1 MFTNSKLAKS
11 VKLACAFGAA
21 STIGFTG
28 AVNAQE
34 TEEAADAV
42 EKIEVTGSRIRR
54 TDIEGANPVTVMSR
68 VDIEKFGVTSIGD
81 VLQAIPSAGSAIN
94 TNNNNGGNGTTTINI
109 RGIGS
114 NRTLVLV
121 NGKRWA
127 PGLGGSVDL
136 NNIPAAIIERI
147 EVLKDGASAVYG
159 SDAIA
164 GVVNIITRQDFEGVQ
179 ASGYVGQW
187 DEGDGNKEQWDIGF
201 GTANDKGNVYFN
213 ISYVEEEPTLAGD
226 REISAVPVFGTPAGF
241 GGSSAPPQGRFHV
254 FDQNPNFDP
263 LDEESPQFLSNN
275 NEGNGNGGLAPW
287 VEPTSRFNFAPFN
300 YLSTP
305 QERTNIYTQARY
317 ELTDNVSVNVTG
329 FYGNRKSEQALA
341 PTPLFIG
348 TAFGDTGFTLAANH
362 PFNPFNRRITT
373 EASYYTNPELTPD
386 YEDLNLD
393 PTLYDPNASE
403 MFLFGRRMM
412 EAGFRSFK
420 QNVDQFQFNGGFDG
434 VFEFADREF
443 FWDVNYTY
451 ADITQNTSTDGLLNM
466 DRVAQ
471 AIGDPANCT
480 GDCVPLNLF
489 GGAPEVIGEGS
500 ITQEMLDYITFTAQD
515 ELNSSLE
522 SYSANISGEVLELPA
537 GYLAFA
543 AGYEKR
549 WQSGYDQ
556 PDAIIAAGIT
566 SGNARLPTSG
576 AFSVEEAYLELAV
589 PLLSDMPGVEQ
600 LDLELATRYS
610 DYSNFGDTTNSKVGL
625 KWRIN
630 DDLLVRGTWSEA
642 FRAPSLTELFS
653 GNSDAFPPLVD
664 PCNGGAAANPN
675 LPGCAGIPASY
686 QQPNSQI
693 RITTGGNANL
703 QAEEAES
710 FTYGFVYSP
719 EAVEGLSITFDVFDI
734 EVDGAVSS
742 VGAQTIL
749 NACAE
754 TGETLCSL
762 ITRGAGGNVVD
773 LFNGQINLGGQTT
786 SGFDYN
792 VAYNFETEYGDFRV
806 NWDGTYIDERSLI
819 VVDPVSGTSQ
829 TFNDAG
835 QAGDRDV
842 VPRLRTNLSLTWNY
856 DDFTANWLMRY
867 IGNTT
872 EQCNLGT
879 NAQSNQLEQE
889 LCSDP
894 SAEVGGDS
902 FNELEAMA
910 YHDVSLGYAVND
922 NLRITVGVNNLF
934 DTDPEVSYST
944 FANSFDP
951 SMYEIPGQFFYSRV
965 NVTF

>member
-21 STIGFTG
+21 SSIGFTG

-68 VDIEKFGVTSIGD
+68 VDIEKFGITSIGD

-127 PGLGGSVDL
+127 PGLTGSVDL
-136 NNIPAAIIERI
+136 NNIPASIIERI

-159 SDAIA
+159 SDAVA
-164 GVVNIITRQDFEGVQ
+164 GVVNIITRQDFEGVH
-179 ASGYVGQW
+179 ASGYIGQY

-201 GTANDKGNVYFN
+201 GTSNDKGNVYFN

-226 REISAVPVFGTPAGF
+226 REISAVPTFGTPEGF
-241 GGSSAPPQGRFHV
+241 GGSSAPPQGRFWT
-254 FDQNPNFDP
+254 FDQADNGF
-263 LDEESPQFLSNN
+263 
-275 NEGNGNGGLAPW
+275 NEQGDGNGGLEPW
-287 VEPTSRFNFAPFN
+287 VEPDSRFNFAPFN

-317 ELTDNVSVNVTG
+317 ELTDNLSVNVTG

-348 TAFGDTGFTLAANH
+348 TAFGDTGFTLSAD
-362 PFNPFNRRITT
+362 NPFSPYDFDVTT
-373 EASYYTNPELTPD
+373 D
-386 YEDLNLD
+386 QDVLD
-393 PTLYDPNASE
+393 ADPNARE

-420 QNVDQFQFNGGFDG
+420 QNVDQFQFNGGFEG
-434 VFEFADREF
+434 VIEFADREF
-443 FWDVNYTY
+443 FWDANYTY

-480 GDCVPLNLF
+480 GECTPLNLF
-489 GGAPEVIGEGS
+489 GGAPNVIGEGT

-522 SYSANISGEVLELPA
+522 SYSANISGELLELPA

-543 AGYEKR
+543 SGYEKR

-566 SGNARLPTSG
+566 SGNARQPTSG
-576 AFSVEEAYLELAV
+576 AFSVEEVYLELAV

-610 DYSNFGDTTNSKVGL
+610 DYSNFGDTTNSKIGL

-642 FRAPSLTELFS
+642 FRAPSLDELFS
-653 GNSDAFPPLVD
+653 GNSDSFAPLTD
-664 PCNGGAAANPN
+664 PCNGGAAGNPE

-686 QQPNSQI
+686 EQPNTQI
-693 RITTGGNANL
+693 RTTVGGNANL
-703 QAEEAES
+703 EAEEAES

-719 EAVEGLSITFDVFDI
+719 EAVEGLSITFDIFDI
-734 EVDGAVSS
+734 EVDNAVSS

-749 NACAE
+749 NACAQ
-754 TGETLCSL
+754 TGVNLCSL
-762 ITRGAGGNVVD
+762 IERGAGGNVVD
-773 LFNGQINLGGQTT
+773 LFNGQVNLGGQTT

-806 NWDGTYIDERSLI
+806 NWDGTYVDERTTI
-819 VVDPVSGTSQ
+819 VVDPVTNTS
-829 TFNDAG
+829 TEFNDAG
-835 QAGDRDV
+835 LAGDRDV
-842 VPRLRTNLSLTWNY
+842 VPRLRTNLAVTWAY
-856 DDFTANWLMRY
+856 DDWTANWLVRF
-867 IGNTT
+867 IGHTT
-872 EQCNLGT
+872 EECSIDGDTLDQ
-879 NAQSNQLEQE
+879 Q

-894 SAEVGGDS
+894 SEELGGDS
-902 FNELEAMA
+902 FNELEDMA

-922 NLRITVGVNNLF
+922 NLRITLGVNNLF

-965 NVTF
+965 NLNF

>member
-68 VDIEKFGVTSIGD
+68 VDIEKFGITSIGD

-127 PGLGGSVDL
+127 PGLTGSVDL
-136 NNIPAAIIERI
+136 NNIPASIIERI

-159 SDAIA
+159 SDAVA
-164 GVVNIITRQDFEGVQ
+164 GVVNIITRQDFEGVH
-179 ASGYVGQW
+179 ASGYIGQY

-201 GTANDKGNVYFN
+201 GTSNDKGNVYFN

-226 REISAVPVFGTPAGF
+226 REISAVPTFGTPEGF
-241 GGSSAPPQGRFHV
+241 GGSSAPPQGRFWT
-254 FDQNPNFDP
+254 FDQADNGF
-263 LDEESPQFLSNN
+263 
-275 NEGNGNGGLAPW
+275 NEQGDGNGGLEPW
-287 VEPTSRFNFAPFN
+287 VEPDSRFNFAPFN

-317 ELTDNVSVNVTG
+317 ELTDNLSVNVTG

-348 TAFGDTGFTLAANH
+348 TAFGDTGFTLSAD
-362 PFNPFNRRITT
+362 NPFSPYDFDVTT
-373 EASYYTNPELTPD
+373 D
-386 YEDLNLD
+386 QDVLD
-393 PTLYDPNASE
+393 ADPNARE

-420 QNVDQFQFNGGFDG
+420 QNVDQFQFNGGFEG
-434 VFEFADREF
+434 VIEFADREF
-443 FWDVNYTY
+443 FWDANYTY

-480 GDCVPLNLF
+480 GECTPLNLF
-489 GGAPEVIGEGS
+489 GGAPNVIGEGT

-522 SYSANISGEVLELPA
+522 SYSANISGELLELPA

-543 AGYEKR
+543 SGYEKR

-566 SGNARLPTSG
+566 SGNARQPTSG
-576 AFSVEEAYLELAV
+576 AFSVEEVYLELAV

-610 DYSNFGDTTNSKVGL
+610 DYSNFGDTTNSKIGL

-642 FRAPSLTELFS
+642 FRVPSLDELFS
-653 GNSDAFPPLVD
+653 GNSDSFAPLTD
-664 PCNGGAAANPN
+664 PCNGGAAGNPE

-686 QQPNSQI
+686 EQPNTQI
-693 RITTGGNANL
+693 RTTVGGNANL
-703 QAEEAES
+703 EAEEAES

-719 EAVEGLSITFDVFDI
+719 EAVEGLSITFDIFDI
-734 EVDGAVSS
+734 EVDNAVSS

-749 NACAE
+749 NACAQ
-754 TGETLCSL
+754 TGVNLCSL
-762 ITRGAGGNVVD
+762 IERGAGGNVVD
-773 LFNGQINLGGQTT
+773 LFNGQVNLGGQTT

-806 NWDGTYIDERSLI
+806 NWDGTYVDERTTI
-819 VVDPVSGTSQ
+819 VVDPVTNTS
-829 TFNDAG
+829 TEFNDAG
-835 QAGDRDV
+835 LAGDRDV
-842 VPRLRTNLSLTWNY
+842 VPRLRTNLAVTWAY
-856 DDFTANWLMRY
+856 DDWTANWLVRF
-867 IGNTT
+867 IGHTT
-872 EQCNLGT
+872 EECSIDGDTLDQ
-879 NAQSNQLEQE
+879 Q

-894 SAEVGGDS
+894 SDELGGDS
-902 FNELEAMA
+902 FNELEDMA

-922 NLRITVGVNNLF
+922 NLRITLGVNNLF

-965 NVTF
+965 NLNF

>member
-1 MFTNSKLAKS
+1 

-21 STIGFTG
+21 SSIGFTG

-34 TEEAADAV
+34 TEQAADAV

-68 VDIEKFGVTSIGD
+68 VDIEKFGITSIGD
-81 VLQAIPSAGSAIN
+81 VLQSIPAAGSAIN

-136 NNIPAAIIERI
+136 NNIPASIIERI

-164 GVVNIITRQDFEGVQ
+164 GVVNIITRQDFEGVH
-179 ASGYVGQW
+179 ASGYMGQY

-201 GTANDKGNVYFN
+201 GAANDKGNVYIN
-213 ISYVEEEPTLAGD
+213 VSYVEEEPTLAGD
-226 REISAVPVFGTPAGF
+226 RDISAVPTFGTPEGF
-241 GGSSAPPQGRFHV
+241 GGSSAPPQGRFFT
-254 FDQNPNFDP
+254 FDQA
-263 LDEESPQFLSNN
+263 
-275 NEGNGNGGLAPW
+275 GNAYSQQGDSNGGLEPW

-317 ELTDNVSVNVTG
+317 ELSDNLSVNVTG

-348 TAFGDTGFTLAANH
+348 TAFGDSGFTLAANH
-362 PFNPFNRRITT
+362 PFNPYGVNITT
-373 EASYYTNPELTPD
+373 DQSV
-386 YEDLNLD
+386 LD
-393 PTLYDPNASE
+393 DDPNARE

-412 EAGFRSFK
+412 EAGYRSFK
-420 QNVDQFQFNGGFDG
+420 QNVDHFQFNGGFEG
-434 VFEFADREF
+434 VIEFADREF
-443 FWDVNYTY
+443 FWDANYTY
-451 ADITQNTSTDGLLNM
+451 ADITQNQLTDGLLNM
-466 DRVAQ
+466 NRVAQ
-471 AIGDPANCT
+471 AIGDPADCT
-480 GDCVPLNLF
+480 GECTPLNLF
-489 GGAPEVIGEGS
+489 GGSSDIGEGS

-515 ELNSSLE
+515 EQSTSLE
-522 SYSANISGEVLELPA
+522 SYSANISGEVFELPA

-566 SGNARLPTSG
+566 SGNARQPTSG
-576 AFSVEEAYLELAV
+576 SFSVEEVYLELAV

-630 DDLLVRGTWSEA
+630 EDLLVRGTWSEA
-642 FRAPSLTELFS
+642 FRAPSLDELFS
-653 GNSDAFPPLVD
+653 GNSDSFAPLTD
-664 PCNGGAAANPN
+664 PCNGGEAGNPN

-686 QQPNSQI
+686 EQPNTQI
-693 RITTGGNANL
+693 RTTVGGNANL
-703 QAEEAES
+703 EAEEAES

-719 EAVEGLSITFDVFDI
+719 EAVEGLSITFDIFDI
-734 EVDGAVSS
+734 EVDNAVSS

-749 NACAE
+749 NACAQ
-754 TGETLCSL
+754 TGVNLCSL
-762 ITRGAGGNVVD
+762 ITRGSGGNVVD
-773 LFNGQINLGGQTT
+773 LFNGQVNLGGQTT

-792 VAYNFETEYGDFRV
+792 VAYNFETEYGDFRI
-806 NWDGTYIDERSLI
+806 NWDGTYVDERTTI
-819 VVDPVSGTSQ
+819 VVDPITN
-829 TFNDAG
+829 TNTEFNDAG
-835 QAGDRDV
+835 LAGDRDV
-842 VPRLRTNLSLTWNY
+842 VPRLRTNLSVAWMY
-856 DDFTANWLMRY
+856 DDWTANWLVRF
-867 IGNTT
+867 IGHTT
-872 EQCNLGT
+872 EACSIDGDVLDQ
-879 NAQSNQLEQE
+879 Q

-894 SAEVGGDS
+894 SEELGGDS
-902 FNELEAMA
+902 FNELEDMA

-922 NLRITVGVNNLF
+922 NLRITLGVNNLF

-951 SMYEIPGQFFYSRV
+951 SMYEIPGQFFYTRV
-965 NVTF
+965 NVNF

>member
-1 MFTNSKLAKS
+1 LAKS

-21 STIGFTG
+21 SSIGFTG

-34 TEEAADAV
+34 TEQAADAV

-68 VDIEKFGVTSIGD
+68 VDIEKFGITSIGD
-81 VLQAIPSAGSAIN
+81 VLQSIPAAGSAIN

-136 NNIPAAIIERI
+136 NNIPASIIERI

-164 GVVNIITRQDFEGVQ
+164 GVVNIITRQDFEGVH
-179 ASGYVGQW
+179 ASGYMGQY

-201 GTANDKGNVYFN
+201 GAANDKGNVYIN
-213 ISYVEEEPTLAGD
+213 VSYVEEEPTLAGD
-226 REISAVPVFGTPAGF
+226 RDISAVPTFGTPEGF
-241 GGSSAPPQGRFHV
+241 GGSSAPPQGRFFT
-254 FDQNPNFDP
+254 FDQA
-263 LDEESPQFLSNN
+263 
-275 NEGNGNGGLAPW
+275 GNAYSQQGDSNGGLEPW

-317 ELTDNVSVNVTG
+317 ELSDNLSVNVTG

-348 TAFGDTGFTLAANH
+348 TAFGDSGFTLAANH
-362 PFNPFNRRITT
+362 PFNPYGVNITT
-373 EASYYTNPELTPD
+373 DQSV
-386 YEDLNLD
+386 LD
-393 PTLYDPNASE
+393 DDPNARE

-412 EAGFRSFK
+412 EAGYRSFK
-420 QNVDQFQFNGGFDG
+420 QNVDHFQFNGGFEG
-434 VFEFADREF
+434 VIEFADREF
-443 FWDVNYTY
+443 FWDANYTY
-451 ADITQNTSTDGLLNM
+451 ADITQNQLTDGLLNM
-466 DRVAQ
+466 NRVAQ
-471 AIGDPANCT
+471 AIGDPADCT
-480 GDCVPLNLF
+480 GECTPLNLF
-489 GGAPEVIGEGS
+489 GGSSDIGEGS

-515 ELNSSLE
+515 EQSTSLE
-522 SYSANISGEVLELPA
+522 SYSANISGEVFELPA

-566 SGNARLPTSG
+566 SGNARQPTSG
-576 AFSVEEAYLELAV
+576 SFSVEEVYLELAV

-630 DDLLVRGTWSEA
+630 EDLLVRGTWSEA
-642 FRAPSLTELFS
+642 FRAPSLDELFS
-653 GNSDAFPPLVD
+653 GNSDSFAPLTD
-664 PCNGGAAANPN
+664 PCNGGEAGNPN

-686 QQPNSQI
+686 EQPNTQI
-693 RITTGGNANL
+693 RTTVGGNANL
-703 QAEEAES
+703 EAEEAES

-719 EAVEGLSITFDVFDI
+719 EAVEGLSITFDIFDI
-734 EVDGAVSS
+734 EVDNAVSS

-749 NACAE
+749 NACAQ
-754 TGETLCSL
+754 TGVNLCSL
-762 ITRGAGGNVVD
+762 ITRGSGGNVVD
-773 LFNGQINLGGQTT
+773 LFNGQVNLGGQTT

-792 VAYNFETEYGDFRV
+792 VAYNFETEYGDFRI
-806 NWDGTYIDERSLI
+806 NWDGTYVDERTTI
-819 VVDPVSGTSQ
+819 VVDPITN
-829 TFNDAG
+829 TNTEFNDAG
-835 QAGDRDV
+835 LAGDRDV
-842 VPRLRTNLSLTWNY
+842 VPRLRTNLSVAWMY
-856 DDFTANWLMRY
+856 DDWTANWLVRF
-867 IGNTT
+867 IGHTT
-872 EQCNLGT
+872 EACSIDGDVLDQ
-879 NAQSNQLEQE
+879 Q

-894 SAEVGGDS
+894 SEELGGDS
-902 FNELEAMA
+902 FNELEDMA

-922 NLRITVGVNNLF
+922 NLRITLGVNNLF

-951 SMYEIPGQFFYSRV
+951 SMYEIPGQFFYTRV
-965 NVTF
+965 NVNF

>member
-1 MFTNSKLAKS
+1 
-11 VKLACAFGAA
+11 VKPIVDAA
-21 STIGFTG
+21 P
-28 AVNAQE
+28 NAH
-34 TEEAADAV
+34 AV

-226 REISAVPVFGTPAGF
+226 REISAVPTFGTPEGF
-241 GGSSAPPQGRFHV
+241 GGSSAPPQGRFFT
-254 FDQNPNFDP
+254 FDQD
-263 LDEESPQFLSNN
+263 
-275 NEGNGNGGLAPW
+275 GNAFSQQGDGNGGLEPW

-348 TAFGDTGFTLAANH
+348 TAFGDTGFTLSAD
-362 PFNPFNRRITT
+362 NPFSPYDFDVTT
-373 EASYYTNPELTPD
+373 D
-386 YEDLNLD
+386 QDVLD
-393 PTLYDPNASE
+393 ADPNARE

-451 ADITQNTSTDGLLNM
+451 ADITQNTSTEGLLNM
-466 DRVAQ
+466 DRVAR

-522 SYSANISGEVLELPA
+522 SYSANISGEVMELPA

-653 GNSDAFPPLVD
+653 GNSDAFPPLTD

-734 EVDGAVSS
+734 EVDNAVSS

-762 ITRGAGGNVVD
+762 ITRGSGGNVVD

-819 VVDPVSGTSQ
+819 VVDPVSGTSE

-856 DDFTANWLMRY
+856 DDWTANWLMRY

-872 EQCNLGT
+872 ELCQIDGGELD
-879 NAQSNQLEQE
+879 QQ

-894 SAEVGGDS
+894 VDPAAEEGNS

>member
-94 TNNNNGGNGTTTINI
+94 TNNNN
-109 RGIGS
+109 
-114 NRTLVLV
+114 
-121 NGKRWA
+121 
-127 PGLGGSVDL
+127 GGSVDL

-226 REISAVPVFGTPAGF
+226 REISAVPTFGTPEGF
-241 GGSSAPPQGRFHV
+241 GGSSAPPQGRFFT
-254 FDQNPNFDP
+254 FDQD
-263 LDEESPQFLSNN
+263 
-275 NEGNGNGGLAPW
+275 GNAFSQQGDGNGGLEPW

-348 TAFGDTGFTLAANH
+348 TAFGDTGFTLSAD
-362 PFNPFNRRITT
+362 NPFSPYDFDVTT
-373 EASYYTNPELTPD
+373 D
-386 YEDLNLD
+386 QDVLD
-393 PTLYDPNASE
+393 ADPNARE

-451 ADITQNTSTDGLLNM
+451 ADITQNTSTEGLLNM
-466 DRVAQ
+466 DRVAR

-522 SYSANISGEVLELPA
+522 SYSANISGEVMELPA

-653 GNSDAFPPLVD
+653 GNSDAFPPLTD

-734 EVDGAVSS
+734 EVDNAVSS

-762 ITRGAGGNVVD
+762 ITRGSGGNVVD

-819 VVDPVSGTSQ
+819 VVDPVSGTSE

-856 DDFTANWLMRY
+856 DDWTANWLMRY

-872 EQCNLGT
+872 ELCQIDGGELD
-879 NAQSNQLEQE
+879 QQ

-894 SAEVGGDS
+894 VDPAAEEGNS

>member
-226 REISAVPVFGTPAGF
+226 REISAVPTFGTPEGF
-241 GGSSAPPQGRFHV
+241 GGSSAPPQGRFFT
-254 FDQNPNFDP
+254 FDQD
-263 LDEESPQFLSNN
+263 
-275 NEGNGNGGLAPW
+275 GNAYSQQGDSNGGLEPW

-317 ELTDNVSVNVTG
+317 ELTDNLSVNVTG

-348 TAFGDTGFTLAANH
+348 TAFGDTGFTLSAN
-362 PFNPFNRRITT
+362 NPFSPYDFDVTT
-373 EASYYTNPELTPD
+373 D
-386 YEDLNLD
+386 QDVLD
-393 PTLYDPNASE
+393 ADPNARE

-420 QNVDQFQFNGGFDG
+420 QNVDQFQFNGGFEG

-451 ADITQNTSTDGLLNM
+451 ADITQNTSTEGLLNM
-466 DRVAQ
+466 DRVAR

-489 GGAPEVIGEGS
+489 GGAPEVIGEGT

-522 SYSANISGEVLELPA
+522 SYSANISGEVMELPA

-653 GNSDAFPPLVD
+653 GNSDAFPPLTD

-703 QAEEAES
+703 EAEEAES

-719 EAVEGLSITFDVFDI
+719 EQLDGLSITFDVFDI
-734 EVDGAVSS
+734 EVDNAVSS

-762 ITRGAGGNVVD
+762 ITRGSGGNVVD

-819 VVDPVSGTSQ
+819 VVDPVSGTSE

-856 DDFTANWLMRY
+856 DDWTANWLMRY

-872 EQCNLGT
+872 ELCQIDGGELD
-879 NAQSNQLEQE
+879 QQ

-894 SAEVGGDS
+894 VDPTAEEGNS

-934 DTDPEVSYST
+934 NTDPEVSYST

-965 NVTF
+965 NVNF

>member
-1 MFTNSKLAKS
+1 
-11 VKLACAFGAA
+11 
-21 STIGFTG
+21 
-28 AVNAQE
+28 
-34 TEEAADAV
+34 
-42 EKIEVTGSRIRR
+42 
-54 TDIEGANPVTVMSR
+54 MSR
-68 VDIEKFGVTSIGD
+68 VDIEKFGITSIGD

-127 PGLGGSVDL
+127 PGLTGSVDL
-136 NNIPAAIIERI
+136 NNIPASIIERI

-159 SDAIA
+159 SDAVA
-164 GVVNIITRQDFEGVQ
+164 GVVNIITRQDFEGVH
-179 ASGYVGQW
+179 ASGYIGQY

-201 GTANDKGNVYFN
+201 GTSNDKGNVYFN

-226 REISAVPVFGTPAGF
+226 REISAVPTFGTPEGF
-241 GGSSAPPQGRFHV
+241 GGSSAPPQGRFWT
-254 FDQNPNFDP
+254 FDQADNGF
-263 LDEESPQFLSNN
+263 
-275 NEGNGNGGLAPW
+275 NEQGDGNGGLEPW
-287 VEPTSRFNFAPFN
+287 VEPDSRFNFAPFN

-317 ELTDNVSVNVTG
+317 ELTDNLSVNVTG

-348 TAFGDTGFTLAANH
+348 TAFGDTGFTLSAD
-362 PFNPFNRRITT
+362 NPFSPYDFDVTT
-373 EASYYTNPELTPD
+373 D
-386 YEDLNLD
+386 QDVLD
-393 PTLYDPNASE
+393 ADPNARE

-420 QNVDQFQFNGGFDG
+420 QNVDQFQFNGGFEG
-434 VFEFADREF
+434 VIEFADREF
-443 FWDVNYTY
+443 FWDANYTY

-480 GDCVPLNLF
+480 GECTPLNLF
-489 GGAPEVIGEGS
+489 GGAPNVIGEGT

-522 SYSANISGEVLELPA
+522 SYSANISGELLELPA

-543 AGYEKR
+543 SGYEKR

-566 SGNARLPTSG
+566 SGNARQPTSG
-576 AFSVEEAYLELAV
+576 AFSVEEVYLELAV

-610 DYSNFGDTTNSKVGL
+610 DYSNFGDTTNSKIGL

-642 FRAPSLTELFS
+642 FRAPSLDELFS
-653 GNSDAFPPLVD
+653 GNSDSFAPLTD
-664 PCNGGAAANPN
+664 PCNGGAAGNPE

-686 QQPNSQI
+686 EQPNTQI
-693 RITTGGNANL
+693 RTTVGGNANL
-703 QAEEAES
+703 EAEEAES

-719 EAVEGLSITFDVFDI
+719 EAVEGLSITFDIFDI
-734 EVDGAVSS
+734 EVDNAVSS

-749 NACAE
+749 NACAQ
-754 TGETLCSL
+754 TGVNLCSL
-762 ITRGAGGNVVD
+762 IERGAGGNVVD
-773 LFNGQINLGGQTT
+773 LFNGQVNLGGQTT

-806 NWDGTYIDERSLI
+806 NWDGTYVDERTTI
-819 VVDPVSGTSQ
+819 VVDPVTNTS
-829 TFNDAG
+829 TEFNDAG
-835 QAGDRDV
+835 LAGDRDV
-842 VPRLRTNLSLTWNY
+842 VPRLRTNLAVTWAY
-856 DDFTANWLMRY
+856 DDWTANWLVRF
-867 IGNTT
+867 IGHTT
-872 EQCNLGT
+872 EECSIDGDTLDQ
-879 NAQSNQLEQE
+879 Q

-894 SAEVGGDS
+894 SDELGGDS
-902 FNELEAMA
+902 FNELEDMA

-922 NLRITVGVNNLF
+922 NLRITLGVNNLF

-965 NVTF
+965 NLNF

>member
-68 VDIEKFGVTSIGD
+68 VDIEKFGITSIGD

-127 PGLGGSVDL
+127 PGLTGSVDL
-136 NNIPAAIIERI
+136 NNIPASIIERI

-159 SDAIA
+159 SDAVA
-164 GVVNIITRQDFEGVQ
+164 GVVNIITRQDFEGVH
-179 ASGYVGQW
+179 ASGYIGQY

-201 GTANDKGNVYFN
+201 GTSNDKGNVYFN

-226 REISAVPVFGTPAGF
+226 REISAVPTFGTPEGF
-241 GGSSAPPQGRFHV
+241 GGSSAPPQGRFWT
-254 FDQNPNFDP
+254 FDQADNGF
-263 LDEESPQFLSNN
+263 
-275 NEGNGNGGLAPW
+275 NEQGDGNGGLEPW
-287 VEPTSRFNFAPFN
+287 VEPDSRFNFAPFN

-317 ELTDNVSVNVTG
+317 ELTDNLSVNVTG

-348 TAFGDTGFTLAANH
+348 TAFGDTGFTLSAD
-362 PFNPFNRRITT
+362 NPFSPYDFDVTT
-373 EASYYTNPELTPD
+373 D
-386 YEDLNLD
+386 QDVLD
-393 PTLYDPNASE
+393 ADPNARE

-420 QNVDQFQFNGGFDG
+420 QNVDQFQFNGGFEG
-434 VFEFADREF
+434 VIEFADREF
-443 FWDVNYTY
+443 FWDANYTY

-480 GDCVPLNLF
+480 GECTPLNLF
-489 GGAPEVIGEGS
+489 GGAPNVIGEGT

-522 SYSANISGEVLELPA
+522 SYSANISGELLELPA

-543 AGYEKR
+543 SGYEKR

-566 SGNARLPTSG
+566 SGNARQPTSG
-576 AFSVEEAYLELAV
+576 AFSVEEVYLELAV

-610 DYSNFGDTTNSKVGL
+610 DYSNFGDTTNSKIGL

-642 FRAPSLTELFS
+642 FRAPSLDELFS
-653 GNSDAFPPLVD
+653 GNSDSFAPLTD
-664 PCNGGAAANPN
+664 PCNGGAAGNPE

-686 QQPNSQI
+686 EQPNTQI
-693 RITTGGNANL
+693 RTTVGGNANL
-703 QAEEAES
+703 EAEEAES

-719 EAVEGLSITFDVFDI
+719 EAVEGLSITFDIFDI
-734 EVDGAVSS
+734 EVDNAVSS

-749 NACAE
+749 NACAQ
-754 TGETLCSL
+754 TGVNLCSL
-762 ITRGAGGNVVD
+762 IERGAGGNVVD
-773 LFNGQINLGGQTT
+773 LFNGQVNLGGQTT

-806 NWDGTYIDERSLI
+806 NWDGTYVDERTTI
-819 VVDPVSGTSQ
+819 VVDPVTNTS
-829 TFNDAG
+829 TEFNDAG
-835 QAGDRDV
+835 LAGDRDV
-842 VPRLRTNLSLTWNY
+842 VPRLRTNLAVTWAY
-856 DDFTANWLMRY
+856 DDWTANWLVRF
-867 IGNTT
+867 IGHTT
-872 EQCNLGT
+872 EECSIDGDTLDQ
-879 NAQSNQLEQE
+879 Q

-894 SAEVGGDS
+894 SEELGGDS
-902 FNELEAMA
+902 FNELEDMA

-922 NLRITVGVNNLF
+922 NLRITLGVNNLF

>member
-11 VKLACAFGAA
+11 VRLACAFGAV
-21 STIGFTG
+21 STISFSG
-28 AVNAQE
+28 AVAAQE
-34 TEEAADAV
+34 AEEAADSV

-68 VDIEKFGVTSIGD
+68 LDIEKFGITSIGD

-127 PGLGGSVDL
+127 PGLTGSVDL
-136 NNIPAAIIERI
+136 NNIPASIIERI

-159 SDAIA
+159 SDAVA
-164 GVVNIITRQDFEGVQ
+164 GVVNIITRQDFEGVH
-179 ASGYVGQW
+179 ASGYIGQY
-187 DEGDGNKEQWDIGF
+187 DEGDGNKEQWDVGF
-201 GTANDKGNVYFN
+201 GAANDKGNVYFN
-213 ISYVEEEPTLAGD
+213 VSYVEEEATLAGD
-226 REISAVPVFGTPAGF
+226 RAISAVPVFGTPEGF
-241 GGSSAPPQGRFHV
+241 GGSSAPPQGRFWT
-254 FDQNPNFDP
+254 FDQAGTSFSEQGD
-263 LDEESPQFLSNN
+263 SA
-275 NEGNGNGGLAPW
+275 GGLEPW
-287 VEPTSRFNFAPFN
+287 VEPDSRFNFAPFN

-305 QERTNIYTQARY
+305 QERTNIYSQARY
-317 ELTDNVSVNVTG
+317 ELTDNLSVNVTG

-348 TAFGDTGFTLAANH
+348 TAFGDSGFTLSADNQY
-362 PFNPFNRRITT
+362 NPYGVDISTDQ
-373 EASYYTNPELTPD
+373 SV
-386 YEDLNLD
+386 LD
-393 PTLYDPNASE
+393 ADPNARE
-403 MFLFGRRMM
+403 LFLFGRRMM

-434 VFEFADREF
+434 VLEFADREF
-443 FWDVNYTY
+443 YWDANYTY
-451 ADITQNTSTDGLLNM
+451 ADITQNQLTDGLLNM
-466 DRVAQ
+466 NRVAL

-480 GDCVPLNLF
+480 GDCTPLNLF
-489 GGAPEVIGEGS
+489 GGSTALGEGT

-515 ELNSSLE
+515 EQSTSLE

-549 WQSGYDQ
+549 WQEGYDQ

-566 SGNARLPTSG
+566 SGNARQPTEGS
-576 AFSVEEAYLELAV
+576 FSVEEAYLELAI
-589 PLLSDMPGVEQ
+589 PLLSDLEFVEQ

-625 KWRIN
+625 KWRVN
-630 DDLLVRGTWSEA
+630 DDLIIRGTWSEA
-642 FRAPSLTELFS
+642 FRAPSLDELFS
-653 GNSDAFPPLVD
+653 GNSDSFAPLTD
-664 PCNGGAAANPN
+664 PCNGGAAANPD
-675 LPGCAGIPASY
+675 LPGCAGIPATY
-686 QQPNSQI
+686 EQPNSQI
-693 RITTGGNANL
+693 RTTVGGNANL

-719 EAVEGLSITFDVFDI
+719 EQVDGLSITFDVFDI
-734 EVDGAVSS
+734 EVDNAVST

-754 TGETLCSL
+754 TGVNLCSL

-773 LFNGQINLGGQTT
+773 LFNGAVNLGGQTT

-792 VAYNFETEYGDFRV
+792 VAYNFETDYGDFRV
-806 NWDGTYIDERSLI
+806 NWDGTYVDERTTI
-819 VVDPVSGTSQ
+819 VIDPVTN
-829 TFNDAG
+829 TTAEFNDAG
-835 QAGDRDV
+835 LAGDRDV
-842 VPRLRTNLSLTWNY
+842 VPRIRTNLAVTWSY
-856 DDFTANWLMRY
+856 EDFTANWLVRF
-867 IGNTT
+867 IGHTT
-872 EQCNLGT
+872 ELCSIDGDVLDQ
-879 NAQSNQLEQE
+879 Q

-894 SAEVGGDS
+894 SLEVGGTS
-902 FNELEAMA
+902 YNELDDMA

-922 NLRITVGVNNLF
+922 NLRITLGVNNLF

-951 SMYEIPGQFFYSRV
+951 SMYEIPGQFFYTRLNV
-965 NVTF
+965 NF

>member
-94 TNNNNGGNGTTTINI
+94 TNNNNGGDGTTTINI
-109 RGIGS
+109 RGVGS

-164 GVVNIITRQDFEGVQ
+164 GVVNVITRQDFEGVQ

-226 REISAVPVFGTPAGF
+226 REISAVPVFGTPEGF
-241 GGSSAPPQGRFHV
+241 GGSSAPPQGRFLT
-254 FDQNPNFDP
+254 FPASGG
-263 LDEESPQFLSNN
+263 LNN
-275 NEGNGNGGLAPW
+275 LQGDGNGGLEPW

-341 PTPLFIG
+341 PTPLFLG
-348 TAFGDTGFTLAANH
+348 TAFDEAAELAANH
-362 PFNPFNRRITT
+362 PFNPFNALITT
-373 EASYYTNPELTPD
+373 NPSIYTDPASEGYNENG
-386 YEDLNLD
+386 EGLD
-393 PTLYDPNASE
+393 PSLYDPNSQE
-403 MFLFGRRMM
+403 LYLFGRRMM
-412 EAGFRSFK
+412 EAGFRSFR
-420 QNVDQFQFNGGFDG
+420 QNVDQFQFNGGFEG
-434 VFEFADREF
+434 VFEVAETEF

-466 DRVAQ
+466 DRVRLAL
-471 AIGDPANCT
+471 GDPANCT
-480 GDCVPLNLF
+480 DGCVPLNLF
-489 GGAPEVIGEGS
+489 GGATGIGEGS

-522 SYSANISGEVLELPA
+522 SYSANISGEILELPA

-566 SGNARLPTSG
+566 SGNARQPTNGS
-576 AFSVEEAYLELAV
+576 FNVEEAYLELAV

-610 DYSNFGDTTNSKVGL
+610 DYSNFGDTTNSKIGL

-630 DDLLVRGTWSEA
+630 EDLLVRGTWSEA
-642 FRAPSLTELFS
+642 FRAPSLTELFR
-653 GNSDAFPPLVD
+653 GAADAFPALTD
-664 PCNGGAAANPN
+664 PCNEGGDGA
-675 LPGCAGIPASY
+675 PGCAGVPASY
-686 QQPNSQI
+686 SQPNSQI
-693 RITTGGNANL
+693 RITVGGNEDL
-703 QAEEAES
+703 EAEEAES

-719 EAVEGLSITFDVFDI
+719 AQVEGLSITFDVFDI
-734 EVDGAVSS
+734 EIDNAVSTY
-742 VGAQTIL
+742 GAQTIL
-749 NACAE
+749 NTCAE
-754 TGETLCSL
+754 TGTVLCSL

-773 LFNGQINLGGQTT
+773 LVNVNINTGGVTT

-792 VAYNFETEYGDFRV
+792 VAYNFETDYGDFRV
-806 NWDGTYIDERSLI
+806 NWDGTYIDERSAI
-819 VVDPVSGTSQ
+819 IVDPGTGE
-829 TFNDAG
+829 TTVFNDAG

-842 VPRLRTNLSLTWNY
+842 VPRLRTNLALTWMY
-856 DDFTANWLMRY
+856 DDWTANWLMRY

-872 EQCNLGT
+872 EACDFGRRADQN
-879 NAQSNQLEQE
+879 EQE
-889 LCSDP
+889 QLLCSDP
-894 SAEVGGDS
+894 SEEVGGDS

-910 YHDVSLGYAVND
+910 YHDVSLAYAVND
-922 NLRITVGVNNLF
+922 NLRITLGVNNLF

-965 NVTF
+965 NLTF

>member
-68 VDIEKFGVTSIGD
+68 VDIEKFGITSIGD

-127 PGLGGSVDL
+127 PGLTGSVDL
-136 NNIPAAIIERI
+136 NNIPASIIERI

-159 SDAIA
+159 SDAVA
-164 GVVNIITRQDFEGVQ
+164 GVVNIITRQDFEGVH
-179 ASGYVGQW
+179 ASGYIGQY

-201 GTANDKGNVYFN
+201 GTSNDKGNVYFN

-226 REISAVPVFGTPAGF
+226 REISAVPTFGTPEGF
-241 GGSSAPPQGRFHV
+241 GGSSAPPQGRFWT
-254 FDQNPNFDP
+254 FDQADNGF
-263 LDEESPQFLSNN
+263 
-275 NEGNGNGGLAPW
+275 NEQGDGNGGLEPW
-287 VEPTSRFNFAPFN
+287 VEPDSRFNFAPFN

-317 ELTDNVSVNVTG
+317 ELTDNLSVNVTG

-348 TAFGDTGFTLAANH
+348 TAFGDTGFTLSAD
-362 PFNPFNRRITT
+362 NPFSPYDFDVTT
-373 EASYYTNPELTPD
+373 D
-386 YEDLNLD
+386 QDVLD
-393 PTLYDPNASE
+393 ADPNARE

-420 QNVDQFQFNGGFDG
+420 QNVDQFQFNGGFEG
-434 VFEFADREF
+434 VIEFADREF
-443 FWDVNYTY
+443 FWDANYTY

-480 GDCVPLNLF
+480 GECTPLNLF
-489 GGAPEVIGEGS
+489 GGAPNVIGEGT

-522 SYSANISGEVLELPA
+522 SYSANISGELLELPA

-543 AGYEKR
+543 SGYEKR

-566 SGNARLPTSG
+566 SGNARQPTSG
-576 AFSVEEAYLELAV
+576 AFSVEEVYLELAV

-610 DYSNFGDTTNSKVGL
+610 DYSNFGDTTNSKIGL

-642 FRAPSLTELFS
+642 FRAPSLDELFS
-653 GNSDAFPPLVD
+653 GNSDSFAPLTD
-664 PCNGGAAANPN
+664 PCNGGAAGNPE

-686 QQPNSQI
+686 EQPNTQI
-693 RITTGGNANL
+693 RTTVGGNANL
-703 QAEEAES
+703 EAEEAES

-719 EAVEGLSITFDVFDI
+719 EAVEGLSITFDIFDI
-734 EVDGAVSS
+734 EVDNAVSS

-749 NACAE
+749 NACAQ
-754 TGETLCSL
+754 TGVNLCSL
-762 ITRGAGGNVVD
+762 IERGAGGNVVD
-773 LFNGQINLGGQTT
+773 LFNGQVNLGGQTT

-792 VAYNFETEYGDFRV
+792 VAYNFETEYGDFRI
-806 NWDGTYIDERSLI
+806 NWDGTYVDERTTI
-819 VVDPVSGTSQ
+819 VIDPITNTS
-829 TFNDAG
+829 TEFNDAG
-835 QAGDRDV
+835 LAGDRDV
-842 VPRLRTNLSLTWNY
+842 VPRLRTNLAVTWAY
-856 DDFTANWLMRY
+856 DDWTANWLVRF
-867 IGNTT
+867 IGHTT
-872 EQCNLGT
+872 EECSIDGDTLDQ
-879 NAQSNQLEQE
+879 Q

-894 SAEVGGDS
+894 SEELGGDS
-902 FNELEAMA
+902 FNELEDMA

-922 NLRITVGVNNLF
+922 NLRITLGVNNLF

-951 SMYEIPGQFFYSRV
+951 SMYEIPGQFFYTRV
-965 NVTF
+965 NLNF

>member
-21 STIGFTG
+21 STIAFTG

-68 VDIEKFGVTSIGD
+68 VDIEKFGITSIGD

-127 PGLGGSVDL
+127 PGLTGSVDL
-136 NNIPAAIIERI
+136 NNIPASIIERI

-159 SDAIA
+159 SDAVA
-164 GVVNIITRQDFEGVQ
+164 GVVNIITRQDFEGVH
-179 ASGYVGQW
+179 ASGYIGQY

-201 GTANDKGNVYFN
+201 GTSNDKGNVYFN

-226 REISAVPVFGTPAGF
+226 REISAVPTFGTPEGF
-241 GGSSAPPQGRFHV
+241 GGSSAPPQGRFWT
-254 FDQNPNFDP
+254 FDQADNGF
-263 LDEESPQFLSNN
+263 
-275 NEGNGNGGLAPW
+275 NEQGDGNGGLEPW
-287 VEPTSRFNFAPFN
+287 VEPDSRFNFAPFN

-317 ELTDNVSVNVTG
+317 ELTDNLSVNVTG

-348 TAFGDTGFTLAANH
+348 TAFGDTGFTLSAD
-362 PFNPFNRRITT
+362 NPFSPYDFDVTT
-373 EASYYTNPELTPD
+373 D
-386 YEDLNLD
+386 QDVLD
-393 PTLYDPNASE
+393 ADPNARE

-420 QNVDQFQFNGGFDG
+420 QNVDQFQFNGGFEG
-434 VFEFADREF
+434 VIEFADREF
-443 FWDVNYTY
+443 FWDANYTY

-480 GDCVPLNLF
+480 GECTPLNLF
-489 GGAPEVIGEGS
+489 GGAPNVIGEGT

-522 SYSANISGEVLELPA
+522 SYSANISGELLELPA

-543 AGYEKR
+543 SGYEKR

-566 SGNARLPTSG
+566 SGNARQPTSG
-576 AFSVEEAYLELAV
+576 AFSVEEVYLELAV

-610 DYSNFGDTTNSKVGL
+610 DYSNFGDTTNSKIGL

-642 FRAPSLTELFS
+642 FRAPSLDELFS
-653 GNSDAFPPLVD
+653 GNSDSFAPLTD
-664 PCNGGAAANPN
+664 PCNGGAAGNPE

-686 QQPNSQI
+686 EQPNTQI
-693 RITTGGNANL
+693 RTTVGGNANL
-703 QAEEAES
+703 EAEEAES

-719 EAVEGLSITFDVFDI
+719 EAVEGLSITFDIFDI
-734 EVDGAVSS
+734 EVDNAVSS

-749 NACAE
+749 NACAQ
-754 TGETLCSL
+754 TGVNLCSL
-762 ITRGAGGNVVD
+762 IERGAGGNVVD
-773 LFNGQINLGGQTT
+773 LFNGQVNLGGQTT

-806 NWDGTYIDERSLI
+806 NWDGTYVDERTTI
-819 VVDPVSGTSQ
+819 VVDPVTNTS
-829 TFNDAG
+829 TEFNDAG
-835 QAGDRDV
+835 LAGDRDV
-842 VPRLRTNLSLTWNY
+842 VPRLRTNLAVTWAY
-856 DDFTANWLMRY
+856 DDWTANWLVRF
-867 IGNTT
+867 IGHTT
-872 EQCNLGT
+872 EECSIDGDTLDQ
-879 NAQSNQLEQE
+879 Q

-894 SAEVGGDS
+894 SDELGGDS
-902 FNELEAMA
+902 FNELEDMA

-922 NLRITVGVNNLF
+922 NLRITLGVNNLF

-965 NVTF
+965 NLNF

>member
-1 MFTNSKLAKS
+1 MFINSKLAKS

-21 STIGFTG
+21 SSIGFTG

-34 TEEAADAV
+34 TEEAAEAV

-68 VDIEKFGVTSIGD
+68 VDIEKFGITSIGD

-127 PGLGGSVDL
+127 PGLTGSVDL
-136 NNIPAAIIERI
+136 NNIPASIIERI

-159 SDAIA
+159 SDAVA
-164 GVVNIITRQDFEGVQ
+164 GVVNIITRQDFEGVH
-179 ASGYVGQW
+179 ASGYVGQY

-201 GTANDKGNVYFN
+201 GTSNDKGNVYFN

-226 REISAVPVFGTPAGF
+226 REISSVPTFGTPEGF
-241 GGSSAPPQGRFHV
+241 GGSSAPPQGRFWT
-254 FDQNPNFDP
+254 FDQADNGF
-263 LDEESPQFLSNN
+263 
-275 NEGNGNGGLAPW
+275 NEQGDGNGGLEPW
-287 VEPTSRFNFAPFN
+287 VEPDSRFNFAPFN

-317 ELTDNVSVNVTG
+317 ELTDNLSVNVTG

-348 TAFGDTGFTLAANH
+348 TAFGDSGFTLDADN
-362 PFNPFNRRITT
+362 PFNPYGVDVSTDQ
-373 EASYYTNPELTPD
+373 SV
-386 YEDLNLD
+386 LD
-393 PTLYDPNASE
+393 ADPNARE

-412 EAGFRSFK
+412 EAGFRSFR

-434 VFEFADREF
+434 VIEFADREF
-443 FWDVNYTY
+443 FWDANYTY

-471 AIGDPANCT
+471 AIGDPADCT
-480 GDCVPLNLF
+480 GECTPLNLF
-489 GGAPEVIGEGS
+489 GGAPNVIGEGT

-522 SYSANISGEVLELPA
+522 SYSANISGEILELPA

-566 SGNARLPTSG
+566 SGNARQPTSG
-576 AFSVEEAYLELAV
+576 AFDVEEVYLELAV

-642 FRAPSLTELFS
+642 FRAPSLDELFS
-653 GNSDAFPPLVD
+653 GNSDSFAPLTD
-664 PCNGGAAANPN
+664 PCNGGAAGNPD
-675 LPGCAGIPASY
+675 LPGCAGIPATY
-686 QQPNSQI
+686 EQPNTQI
-693 RITTGGNANL
+693 RTTVGGNADL
-703 QAEEAES
+703 EAEEAES

-719 EAVEGLSITFDVFDI
+719 EAVEGLSITFDIFDI
-734 EVDGAVSS
+734 EVDNAVSS

-749 NACAE
+749 NACAQ
-754 TGETLCSL
+754 TGVNLCSL
-762 ITRGAGGNVVD
+762 IERGAGGNVVD
-773 LFNGQINLGGQTT
+773 LFNGQVNLGGQTT

-792 VAYNFETEYGDFRV
+792 VAYNFETEYGDFRI
-806 NWDGTYIDERSLI
+806 NWDGTYVDERTTI
-819 VVDPVSGTSQ
+819 VIDPVTNTS
-829 TFNDAG
+829 TEFNDAG
-835 QAGDRDV
+835 LAGDRDV
-842 VPRLRTNLSLTWNY
+842 VPRLRTNLAVTWAY
-856 DDFTANWLMRY
+856 DDWTANWLVRF
-867 IGNTT
+867 IGHTT
-872 EQCNLGT
+872 EECSIDGDTLDQ
-879 NAQSNQLEQE
+879 Q

-894 SAEVGGDS
+894 SEELGGDS
-902 FNELEAMA
+902 FNELEDMA

-922 NLRITVGVNNLF
+922 NLRITLGVNNLF

-965 NVTF
+965 NVNF

>member
-1 MFTNSKLAKS
+1 M
-11 VKLACAFGAA
+11 
-21 STIGFTG
+21 
-28 AVNAQE
+28 
-34 TEEAADAV
+34 
-42 EKIEVTGSRIRR
+42 
-54 TDIEGANPVTVMSR
+54 
-68 VDIEKFGVTSIGD
+68 
-81 VLQAIPSAGSAIN
+81 
-94 TNNNNGGNGTTTINI
+94 
-109 RGIGS
+109 
-114 NRTLVLV
+114 
-121 NGKRWA
+121 
-127 PGLGGSVDL
+127 
-136 NNIPAAIIERI
+136 
-147 EVLKDGASAVYG
+147 
-159 SDAIA
+159 
-164 GVVNIITRQDFEGVQ
+164 
-179 ASGYVGQW
+179 
-187 DEGDGNKEQWDIGF
+187 
-201 GTANDKGNVYFN
+201 
-213 ISYVEEEPTLAGD
+213 PT
-226 REISAVPVFGTPAGF
+226 FGTPEGF
-241 GGSSAPPQGRFHV
+241 GGSSAPPQGRFFT
-254 FDQNPNFDP
+254 FDQD
-263 LDEESPQFLSNN
+263 
-275 NEGNGNGGLAPW
+275 GNAFSQQGDGNGGLEPW

-348 TAFGDTGFTLAANH
+348 TAFGDTGFTLSAD
-362 PFNPFNRRITT
+362 NPFSPYDFDVTT
-373 EASYYTNPELTPD
+373 D
-386 YEDLNLD
+386 QDVLD
-393 PTLYDPNASE
+393 ADPNARE

-451 ADITQNTSTDGLLNM
+451 ADITQNTSTEGLLNM
-466 DRVAQ
+466 DRVAR

-522 SYSANISGEVLELPA
+522 SYSANISGEVMELPA

-653 GNSDAFPPLVD
+653 GNSDAFPPLTD

-734 EVDGAVSS
+734 EVDNAVSS

-762 ITRGAGGNVVD
+762 ITRGSGGNVVD

-819 VVDPVSGTSQ
+819 VVDPVSGTSE

-856 DDFTANWLMRY
+856 DDWTANWLMRY

-872 EQCNLGT
+872 ELCQIDGGELD
-879 NAQSNQLEQE
+879 QQ

-894 SAEVGGDS
+894 VDPAAEEGNS

>member
-34 TEEAADAV
+34 TEQAAEAV

-68 VDIEKFGVTSIGD
+68 VDIEKFGITSIGD

-127 PGLGGSVDL
+127 PGLTGSVDL
-136 NNIPAAIIERI
+136 NNIPASIIERI

-159 SDAIA
+159 SDAVA
-164 GVVNIITRQDFEGVQ
+164 GVVNIITRQDFEGVH
-179 ASGYVGQW
+179 ASGYIGQY

-201 GTANDKGNVYFN
+201 GTSNDKGNVYFN

-226 REISAVPVFGTPAGF
+226 REISAVPTFGTPEGF
-241 GGSSAPPQGRFHV
+241 GGSSAPPQGRFWT
-254 FDQNPNFDP
+254 FDQADNGF
-263 LDEESPQFLSNN
+263 
-275 NEGNGNGGLAPW
+275 NEQGDGNGGLEPW
-287 VEPTSRFNFAPFN
+287 VEPDSRFNFAPFN

-317 ELTDNVSVNVTG
+317 ELTDNLSVNVTG

-348 TAFGDTGFTLAANH
+348 TAFGDTGFTLSAD
-362 PFNPFNRRITT
+362 NPFSPYDFDVTT
-373 EASYYTNPELTPD
+373 D
-386 YEDLNLD
+386 QDVLD
-393 PTLYDPNASE
+393 ADPNARE

-420 QNVDQFQFNGGFDG
+420 QNVDQFQFNGGFEG
-434 VFEFADREF
+434 VIEFADREF
-443 FWDVNYTY
+443 FWDANYTY

-480 GDCVPLNLF
+480 GECTPLNLF
-489 GGAPEVIGEGS
+489 GGAPNVIGEGT

-522 SYSANISGEVLELPA
+522 SYSANISGELLELPA

-543 AGYEKR
+543 SGYEKR

-566 SGNARLPTSG
+566 SGNARQPTSG
-576 AFSVEEAYLELAV
+576 AFSVEEVYLELAV

-610 DYSNFGDTTNSKVGL
+610 DYSNFGDTTNSKIGL

-642 FRAPSLTELFS
+642 FRAPSLDELFS
-653 GNSDAFPPLVD
+653 GNSDSFAPLTD
-664 PCNGGAAANPN
+664 PCNGGAAGNPE

-686 QQPNSQI
+686 EQPNTQI
-693 RITTGGNANL
+693 RTTVGGNANL
-703 QAEEAES
+703 EAEEAES

-719 EAVEGLSITFDVFDI
+719 EAVEGLSITFDIFDI
-734 EVDGAVSS
+734 EVDNAVSS

-749 NACAE
+749 NACAQ
-754 TGETLCSL
+754 TGVNLCSL
-762 ITRGAGGNVVD
+762 IERGAGGNVVD
-773 LFNGQINLGGQTT
+773 LFNGQVNLGGQTT

-806 NWDGTYIDERSLI
+806 NWDGTYVDERTTI
-819 VVDPVSGTSQ
+819 VVDPVTNTS
-829 TFNDAG
+829 TEFNDAG
-835 QAGDRDV
+835 LAGDRDV
-842 VPRLRTNLSLTWNY
+842 VPRLRTNLAVTWAY
-856 DDFTANWLMRY
+856 DDWTANWLVRF
-867 IGNTT
+867 IGHTT
-872 EQCNLGT
+872 EECSIDGDTLDQ
-879 NAQSNQLEQE
+879 Q

-894 SAEVGGDS
+894 SDELGGDS
-902 FNELEAMA
+902 FNELEDMA

-922 NLRITVGVNNLF
+922 NLRITLGVNNLF

-965 NVTF
+965 NLNF

>member
-21 STIGFTG
+21 SSIGFTG

-34 TEEAADAV
+34 TGEAADAV

-136 NNIPAAIIERI
+136 NNIPASIIERI

-159 SDAIA
+159 SDAVA
-164 GVVNIITRQDFEGVQ
+164 GVVNIITRQDFEGVH
-179 ASGYVGQW
+179 ASGYMGQY

-201 GTANDKGNVYFN
+201 GTSNDKGNVYFN

-226 REISAVPVFGTPAGF
+226 REISAVPTYGTPEGF
-241 GGSSAPPQGRFHV
+241 GGSSAPPQGRFWT
-254 FDQNPNFDP
+254 FDQADNGFN
-263 LDEESPQFLSNN
+263 ES
-275 NEGNGNGGLAPW
+275 GDGNGGLEPW
-287 VEPTSRFNFAPFN
+287 VEPDSRFNFAPFN

-317 ELTDNVSVNVTG
+317 ELTDNLSVNITG

-348 TAFGDTGFTLAANH
+348 TAYGDTGFTLSAD
-362 PFNPFNRRITT
+362 NPFSPYDVDVTT
-373 EASYYTNPELTPD
+373 DQSVLD
-386 YEDLNLD
+386 DD
-393 PTLYDPNASE
+393 PTARE

-434 VFEFADREF
+434 VIEFADREF
-443 FWDVNYTY
+443 FWDANYTY

-466 DRVAQ
+466 SRVAQ

-480 GDCVPLNLF
+480 GDCTPLNLF
-489 GGAPEVIGEGS
+489 GGAPNVLGEGT

-522 SYSANISGEVLELPA
+522 SYSANISGEILELPA

-566 SGNARLPTSG
+566 SGNARQPTSG
-576 AFSVEEAYLELAV
+576 AFDVEEVYLELAV

-610 DYSNFGDTTNSKVGL
+610 DYSNFGDTTNSKIGL

-642 FRAPSLTELFS
+642 FRAPSIDELFS
-653 GNSDAFPPLVD
+653 GNSDSFAPLTD
-664 PCNGGAAANPN
+664 PCNGGAAGNPD

-686 QQPNSQI
+686 EQPNTQI
-693 RITTGGNANL
+693 RTTVGGNADL
-703 QAEEAES
+703 EAEEAES

-719 EAVEGLSITFDVFDI
+719 EAVEGLSITFDIFDI
-734 EVDGAVSS
+734 EVDNAVSS

-749 NACAE
+749 NACAQ
-754 TGETLCSL
+754 TGVNLCSL
-762 ITRGAGGNVVD
+762 IERGAGGNVVD
-773 LFNGQINLGGQTT
+773 LFNGQVNLGGQTT

-792 VAYNFETEYGDFRV
+792 VVSNFETEYGDFRI
-806 NWDGTYIDERSLI
+806 NWDGTYVDERTSI
-819 VVDPVSGTSQ
+819 VVDPVTNTS
-829 TFNDAG
+829 TEFNDAG
-835 QAGDRDV
+835 LAGDRDV
-842 VPRLRTNLSLTWNY
+842 VPRLRTNLAVTWAY
-856 DDFTANWLMRY
+856 DDWTANWLVRF
-867 IGNTT
+867 IGHTT
-872 EQCNLGT
+872 EECSIDGDTLDQ
-879 NAQSNQLEQE
+879 Q

-894 SAEVGGDS
+894 SEELGGDS
-902 FNELEAMA
+902 FNELEDMT

-922 NLRITVGVNNLF
+922 NLRITLGVNNLL

-951 SMYEIPGQFFYSRV
+951 SMYEIPGQFFYTRV
-965 NVTF
+965 NLNF

>member
-226 REISAVPVFGTPAGF
+226 REISAVPTFGTPEGF
-241 GGSSAPPQGRFHV
+241 GGSSAPPQGRFFT
-254 FDQNPNFDP
+254 FDQD
-263 LDEESPQFLSNN
+263 
-275 NEGNGNGGLAPW
+275 GNAFSQQGDGNGGLEPW

-348 TAFGDTGFTLAANH
+348 TAFGDTGFTLSAD
-362 PFNPFNRRITT
+362 NPFSPYDFDVTT
-373 EASYYTNPELTPD
+373 D
-386 YEDLNLD
+386 QDVLD
-393 PTLYDPNASE
+393 ADPNARE

-451 ADITQNTSTDGLLNM
+451 ADITQNTSTEGLLNM
-466 DRVAQ
+466 DRVAR

-522 SYSANISGEVLELPA
+522 SYSANISGEVMELPA

-653 GNSDAFPPLVD
+653 GNSDAFPPLTD

-734 EVDGAVSS
+734 EVDNAVSS

-762 ITRGAGGNVVD
+762 ITRGSGGNVVD

-819 VVDPVSGTSQ
+819 VVDPVSGTSE

-856 DDFTANWLMRY
+856 DDWTANWLMRY

-872 EQCNLGT
+872 ELCQIDGGELD
-879 NAQSNQLEQE
+879 QQ

-894 SAEVGGDS
+894 VDPAAEEGNS

-965 NVTF
+965 NLNF

>member
-68 VDIEKFGVTSIGD
+68 VDIEKFGITSIGD

-127 PGLGGSVDL
+127 PGLTGSVDL
-136 NNIPAAIIERI
+136 NNIPASIIERI

-159 SDAIA
+159 SDAVA
-164 GVVNIITRQDFEGVQ
+164 GVVNIITRQDFEGVH
-179 ASGYVGQW
+179 ASGYIGQY

-201 GTANDKGNVYFN
+201 GTSNDKGNVYFN

-226 REISAVPVFGTPAGF
+226 REISAVPTFGTPEGF
-241 GGSSAPPQGRFHV
+241 GGSSAPPQGRFWT
-254 FDQNPNFDP
+254 FDQADNGF
-263 LDEESPQFLSNN
+263 
-275 NEGNGNGGLAPW
+275 NEQGDGNGGLEPW
-287 VEPTSRFNFAPFN
+287 VEPDSRFNFAPFN

-317 ELTDNVSVNVTG
+317 ELTDNLSVNVTG

-348 TAFGDTGFTLAANH
+348 TAFGDTGFTLSAD
-362 PFNPFNRRITT
+362 NPFSPYDFDVTT
-373 EASYYTNPELTPD
+373 D
-386 YEDLNLD
+386 QDVLD
-393 PTLYDPNASE
+393 ADPNARE

-420 QNVDQFQFNGGFDG
+420 QNVDQFQFNGGFEG
-434 VFEFADREF
+434 VIEFADREF
-443 FWDVNYTY
+443 FWDANYTY

-480 GDCVPLNLF
+480 GECTPLNLF
-489 GGAPEVIGEGS
+489 GGAPNVIGEGT

-522 SYSANISGEVLELPA
+522 SYSANISGELLELPA

-543 AGYEKR
+543 SGYEKR

-566 SGNARLPTSG
+566 SGNARQPTSG
-576 AFSVEEAYLELAV
+576 AFSVEEVYLELAV

-610 DYSNFGDTTNSKVGL
+610 DYSNFGDTTNSKIGL

-642 FRAPSLTELFS
+642 FRAPSLDELFS
-653 GNSDAFPPLVD
+653 GNSDSFAPLTD
-664 PCNGGAAANPN
+664 PCNGGAAGNPE

-686 QQPNSQI
+686 EQPNTQI
-693 RITTGGNANL
+693 RTTVGGNANL
-703 QAEEAES
+703 EAEEAES

-719 EAVEGLSITFDVFDI
+719 EAVEGLSITFDIFDI
-734 EVDGAVSS
+734 EVDNAVSS

-749 NACAE
+749 NACAQ
-754 TGETLCSL
+754 TGVNLCSL
-762 ITRGAGGNVVD
+762 IERGAGGNVVD
-773 LFNGQINLGGQTT
+773 LFNGQVNLGGQTT

-806 NWDGTYIDERSLI
+806 NWDGTYVDERTTI
-819 VVDPVSGTSQ
+819 VVDPVTNTS
-829 TFNDAG
+829 TEFNDAG
-835 QAGDRDV
+835 LAGDRDV
-842 VPRLRTNLSLTWNY
+842 VPRLRTNLAVTWAY
-856 DDFTANWLMRY
+856 DDWTANWLVRF
-867 IGNTT
+867 IGHTT
-872 EQCNLGT
+872 EECSIDGDTLDQ
-879 NAQSNQLEQE
+879 Q

-894 SAEVGGDS
+894 SEELGGDS
-902 FNELEAMA
+902 FNELEDMA
-910 YHDVSLGYAVND
+910 YHDVSLGYACLLYTSPSPRD
-922 NLRITVGVNNLF
+922 L
-934 DTDPEVSYST
+934 ST
-944 FANSFDP
+944 SRMP
-951 SMYEIPGQFFYSRV
+951 SSA
-965 NVTF
+965 

>member
-68 VDIEKFGVTSIGD
+68 VDIEKFGITSIGD

-109 RGIGS
+109 RGICS

-127 PGLGGSVDL
+127 PGLTGSVDL
-136 NNIPAAIIERI
+136 NNIPASIIERI

-159 SDAIA
+159 SDAVA
-164 GVVNIITRQDFEGVQ
+164 GVVNIITRQDFEGVH
-179 ASGYVGQW
+179 ASGYIGQY

-201 GTANDKGNVYFN
+201 GTSNDKGNVYFN

-226 REISAVPVFGTPAGF
+226 REISAVPTFGTPEGF
-241 GGSSAPPQGRFHV
+241 GGSSAPPQGRFWT
-254 FDQNPNFDP
+254 FDQADNGF
-263 LDEESPQFLSNN
+263 
-275 NEGNGNGGLAPW
+275 NEQGDGNGGLEPW
-287 VEPTSRFNFAPFN
+287 VEPDSRFNFAPFN

-317 ELTDNVSVNVTG
+317 ELTDNLSVNVTG

-348 TAFGDTGFTLAANH
+348 TAFGDTGFTLSAD
-362 PFNPFNRRITT
+362 NPFSPYDFDVTT
-373 EASYYTNPELTPD
+373 D
-386 YEDLNLD
+386 QDVLD
-393 PTLYDPNASE
+393 ADPNARE

-420 QNVDQFQFNGGFDG
+420 QNVDQFQFNGGFEG
-434 VFEFADREF
+434 VIEFADREF
-443 FWDVNYTY
+443 FWDANYTY

-480 GDCVPLNLF
+480 GECTPLNLF
-489 GGAPEVIGEGS
+489 GGAPNVIGEGT

-522 SYSANISGEVLELPA
+522 SYSANISGELLELPA

-543 AGYEKR
+543 SGYEKR

-566 SGNARLPTSG
+566 SGNARQPTSG
-576 AFSVEEAYLELAV
+576 AFSVEEVYLELAV

-610 DYSNFGDTTNSKVGL
+610 DYSNFGDTTNSKIGL

-642 FRAPSLTELFS
+642 FRAPSLDELFS
-653 GNSDAFPPLVD
+653 GNSDSFAPLTD
-664 PCNGGAAANPN
+664 PCNGGAAGNPE

-686 QQPNSQI
+686 EQPNTQI
-693 RITTGGNANL
+693 RTTVGGNANL
-703 QAEEAES
+703 EAEEAES

-719 EAVEGLSITFDVFDI
+719 EAVEGLSITFDIFDI
-734 EVDGAVSS
+734 EVDNAVSS

-749 NACAE
+749 NACAQ
-754 TGETLCSL
+754 TGVNLCSL
-762 ITRGAGGNVVD
+762 IERGAGGNVVD
-773 LFNGQINLGGQTT
+773 LFNGQVNLGGQTT

-806 NWDGTYIDERSLI
+806 NWDGTYVDERTTI
-819 VVDPVSGTSQ
+819 VVDPVTNTS
-829 TFNDAG
+829 TEFNDAG
-835 QAGDRDV
+835 LAGDRDV
-842 VPRLRTNLSLTWNY
+842 VPRLRTNLAVTWAY
-856 DDFTANWLMRY
+856 DDWTAN
-867 IGNTT
+867 
-872 EQCNLGT
+872 
-879 NAQSNQLEQE
+879 
-889 LCSDP
+889 
-894 SAEVGGDS
+894 
-902 FNELEAMA
+902 
-910 YHDVSLGYAVND
+910 
-922 NLRITVGVNNLF
+922 
-934 DTDPEVSYST
+934 
-944 FANSFDP
+944 
-951 SMYEIPGQFFYSRV
+951 
-965 NVTF
+965 

>member
-201 GTANDKGNVYFN
+201 GAANDKGNVYFN

-226 REISAVPVFGTPAGF
+226 REISAVPTFGTPEGF
-241 GGSSAPPQGRFHV
+241 GGSSAPPQGRF
-254 FDQNPNFDP
+254 FTFDP
-263 LDEESPQFLSNN
+263 
-275 NEGNGNGGLAPW
+275 EGNAYNQQGDSNGGLEPW

-317 ELTDNVSVNVTG
+317 ELTDDLSVNVTG

-348 TAFGDTGFTLAANH
+348 TAFGDTGFNLAANH
-362 PFNPFNRRITT
+362 PFNPFNTLVT
-373 EASYYTNPELTPD
+373 TNPSIFTDPESEG
-386 YEDLNLD
+386 YEDSGLD
-393 PTLYDPNASE
+393 PSLYDPTSRE
-403 MFLFGRRMM
+403 MFLFGRRMI
-412 EAGFRSFK
+412 EAGFRSFQ
-420 QNVDQFQFNGGFDG
+420 QNVDQFQFNGGFEG

-451 ADITQNTSTDGLLNM
+451 ADITQNTSTEGLLNM

-489 GGAPEVIGEGS
+489 GGAPEVIGEGT

-522 SYSANISGEVLELPA
+522 SYSANISGEVIELPA

-576 AFSVEEAYLELAV
+576 SFSVEEAYLELAV

-653 GNSDAFPPLVD
+653 GNSDAFPPLTD

-719 EAVEGLSITFDVFDI
+719 EQLDGLSITFDVFDI
-734 EVDGAVSS
+734 EVDNAVSS

-762 ITRGAGGNVVD
+762 ITRGSGGNVVD

-819 VVDPVSGTSQ
+819 VVDPVSGTSE

-856 DDFTANWLMRY
+856 DDWTANWLMRY

-872 EQCNLGT
+872 ELCQIDGGELD
-879 NAQSNQLEQE
+879 QQ

-894 SAEVGGDS
+894 VDPTAEEGNS

-965 NVTF
+965 NVNF

>member
-179 ASGYVGQW
+179 ASAYIGEW

-226 REISAVPVFGTPAGF
+226 REISAVPTFGTPEGF
-241 GGSSAPPQGRFHV
+241 GGSSAPPQGRF
-254 FDQNPNFDP
+254 FTFPATGGA
-263 LDEESPQFLSNN
+263 NN
-275 NEGNGNGGLAPW
+275 LQGDGNGGLEPW

-348 TAFGDTGFTLAANH
+348 TAFGDTGFNLAANH
-362 PFNPFNRRITT
+362 PFNPFNALITT
-373 EASYYTNPELTPD
+373 NPSIFTDPESEGYDDTV
-386 YEDLNLD
+386 LD
-393 PTLYDPNASE
+393 PSLYDPTSQE

-434 VFEFADREF
+434 VIEFADREF

-451 ADITQNTSTDGLLNM
+451 ADITQNTSTEGLLNM

-489 GGAPEVIGEGS
+489 GGAPEVIGEGT

-522 SYSANISGEVLELPA
+522 SYSANISGEVFELPA

-653 GNSDAFPPLVD
+653 GNSDAFPPLTD

-734 EVDGAVSS
+734 EVDNAVSS

-762 ITRGAGGNVVD
+762 ITRGSGGNVVD

-819 VVDPVSGTSQ
+819 VVDPVSGTSE

-856 DDFTANWLMRY
+856 DDWTANWLMRY

-872 EQCNLGT
+872 ERCQIDGDVLD
-879 NAQSNQLEQE
+879 QQ

-934 DTDPEVSYST
+934 NTDPEVSYST

-951 SMYEIPGQFFYSRV
+951 SMYEVPGQFFYSRV
-965 NVTF
+965 NVNF

>member
-21 STIGFTG
+21 SSIGFTG

-34 TEEAADAV
+34 TEDAAEAV

-68 VDIEKFGVTSIGD
+68 VDIEKFGITSIGD

-136 NNIPAAIIERI
+136 NNIPASIIERI

-164 GVVNIITRQDFEGVQ
+164 GVVNIITRQDFEGVH
-179 ASGYVGQW
+179 ASGYYGEY
-187 DEGDGNKEQWDIGF
+187 DEGDGEKEQWDIGF
-201 GTANDKGNVYFN
+201 GTANDKGNVYVN
-213 ISYVEEEPTLAGD
+213 ISYVEEEATLAGD
-226 REISAVPVFGTPAGF
+226 RAISAVPTFGTPEGF

-263 LDEESPQFLSNN
+263 LDEDSSQFLSNN
-275 NEGNGNGGLAPW
+275 NEGDGNGGLAPW

-317 ELTDNVSVNVTG
+317 ELADNLSVNVTG

-348 TAFGDTGFTLAANH
+348 TAFGDSGFTLAANH

-373 EASYYTNPELTPD
+373 DASYFTNPETTPD
-386 YEDLNLD
+386 YDTLGLD

-420 QNVDQFQFNGGFDG
+420 QNVDQFQFNGGFEG
-434 VFEFADREF
+434 VIEFADREF
-443 FWDVNYTY
+443 FWDANYTY

-466 DRVAQ
+466 DRVRR

-480 GDCVPLNLF
+480 GECTPLNLF
-489 GGAPEVIGEGS
+489 GGAPNVIGEGT

-515 ELNSSLE
+515 ELNSTLE
-522 SYSANISGEVLELPA
+522 SYSANISGEVFELPA

-566 SGNARLPTSG
+566 SGNARQPTAG
-576 AFSVEEAYLELAV
+576 AFDVEEVYLELAV

-630 DDLLVRGTWSEA
+630 EDLLVRGTWSEA
-642 FRAPSLTELFS
+642 FRAPSLDELFS
-653 GNSDAFPPLVD
+653 GNSDSFAPLTD
-664 PCNGGAAANPN
+664 PCNGGAAGNPD
-675 LPGCAGIPASY
+675 LPGCAGIPATY
-686 QQPNSQI
+686 QQPNTQI
-693 RITTGGNANL
+693 RTTVGGNANL
-703 QAEEAES
+703 EAEEAES

-719 EAVEGLSITFDVFDI
+719 EAVEGLSITFDIFDI
-734 EVDGAVSS
+734 EVDNAVST

-749 NACAE
+749 NACAQ
-754 TGETLCSL
+754 TGVNLCSL
-762 ITRGAGGNVVD
+762 IERGSGGNVVD
-773 LFNGQINLGGQTT
+773 LFNGQVNLGGQTT

-792 VAYNFETEYGDFRV
+792 VAYNFETEYGDFRI
-806 NWDGTYIDERSLI
+806 NWDGTYVDERTTI
-819 VVDPVSGTSQ
+819 VIDPVTNTS
-829 TFNDAG
+829 TEFNDAG
-835 QAGDRDV
+835 LAGDRDV
-842 VPRLRTNLSLTWNY
+842 VPRLRTNLAVTWSY
-856 DDFTANWLMRY
+856 DDWTANWLVRF
-867 IGNTT
+867 IGHTT
-872 EQCNLGT
+872 EECSISDSLD
-879 NAQSNQLEQE
+879 QE

-894 SAEVGGDS
+894 SEEIGGDS
-902 FNELEAMA
+902 FNELEDMA
-910 YHDVSLGYAVND
+910 YHDVSLGYEVND
-922 NLRITVGVNNLF
+922 NLRVTLGVNNLF

-951 SMYEIPGQFFYSRV
+951 SMYEIPGQFFYTRV
-965 NVTF
+965 NLNF

>member
-21 STIGFTG
+21 SSIGFTG

-226 REISAVPVFGTPAGF
+226 REISAVPTFGTPEGF
-241 GGSSAPPQGRFHV
+241 GGSSAPPQGRFFT
-254 FDQNPNFDP
+254 FDQD
-263 LDEESPQFLSNN
+263 
-275 NEGNGNGGLAPW
+275 GNAFSQQGDGNGGLEPW

-348 TAFGDTGFTLAANH
+348 TAFGDTGFTLSAD
-362 PFNPFNRRITT
+362 NPFSPYDFDVTT
-373 EASYYTNPELTPD
+373 D
-386 YEDLNLD
+386 QDVLD
-393 PTLYDPNASE
+393 ADPNARE

-451 ADITQNTSTDGLLNM
+451 ADITQNTSTEGLLNM
-466 DRVAQ
+466 DRVAR

-522 SYSANISGEVLELPA
+522 SYSANISGEVMELPA

-653 GNSDAFPPLVD
+653 GNSDAFPPLTD

-734 EVDGAVSS
+734 EVDNAVSS

-762 ITRGAGGNVVD
+762 ITRGSGGNVVD

-819 VVDPVSGTSQ
+819 VVDPVSGTSE

-856 DDFTANWLMRY
+856 DDWTANWLMRY

-872 EQCNLGT
+872 ELCQIDGGELD
-879 NAQSNQLEQE
+879 QQ

-894 SAEVGGDS
+894 VDPAAEEGNS

>member
-226 REISAVPVFGTPAGF
+226 REISAVPTFGTPEGF
-241 GGSSAPPQGRFHV
+241 GGSSAPPQGRFFT
-254 FDQNPNFDP
+254 FDQD
-263 LDEESPQFLSNN
+263 
-275 NEGNGNGGLAPW
+275 GNAYSQQGDSNGGLEPW

-317 ELTDNVSVNVTG
+317 ELTDNLSVNVTG

-348 TAFGDTGFTLAANH
+348 TAFGDTGFTLSAN
-362 PFNPFNRRITT
+362 NPFSPYDFDVTT
-373 EASYYTNPELTPD
+373 D
-386 YEDLNLD
+386 QDVLD
-393 PTLYDPNASE
+393 ADPNARE

-420 QNVDQFQFNGGFDG
+420 QNVDQFQFNGGFEG

-451 ADITQNTSTDGLLNM
+451 ADITQNTSTEGLLNM
-466 DRVAQ
+466 DRVAR

-489 GGAPEVIGEGS
+489 GGAPEVIGEGT

-522 SYSANISGEVLELPA
+522 SYSANISGEVMELPA

-653 GNSDAFPPLVD
+653 GNSDAFPPLTD

-719 EAVEGLSITFDVFDI
+719 EQLDGLSITFDVFDI
-734 EVDGAVSS
+734 EVDNAVSS

-762 ITRGAGGNVVD
+762 ITRGSGGNVVD

-819 VVDPVSGTSQ
+819 VVDPVSGTSE

-856 DDFTANWLMRY
+856 DDWTANWLMRY

-872 EQCNLGT
+872 ELCQIDGGELD
-879 NAQSNQLEQE
+879 QQ

-894 SAEVGGDS
+894 VDPTAEEGNS

-965 NVTF
+965 NVNF

>member
-226 REISAVPVFGTPAGF
+226 REISAVPTFGTPEGF
-241 GGSSAPPQGRFHV
+241 GGSSAPPQGRFFT
-254 FDQNPNFDP
+254 FDQD
-263 LDEESPQFLSNN
+263 
-275 NEGNGNGGLAPW
+275 GNAFSQQGDGNGGLEPW

-348 TAFGDTGFTLAANH
+348 TAFGDTGFTLSAD
-362 PFNPFNRRITT
+362 NPFSPYDFDVTT
-373 EASYYTNPELTPD
+373 D
-386 YEDLNLD
+386 QDVLD
-393 PTLYDPNASE
+393 ADPNARE

-451 ADITQNTSTDGLLNM
+451 ADITQNTSTEGLLNM
-466 DRVAQ
+466 DRVAR

-522 SYSANISGEVLELPA
+522 SYSANISGEVMELPA

-653 GNSDAFPPLVD
+653 GNSDAFPPLTD

-693 RITTGGNANL
+693 RITTGGNAKL

-734 EVDGAVSS
+734 EVDNAVSS

-762 ITRGAGGNVVD
+762 ITRGSGGNVVD

-819 VVDPVSGTSQ
+819 VVDPVSGTSE

-856 DDFTANWLMRY
+856 DDWTANWLMRY

-872 EQCNLGT
+872 ELCQIDGGELD
-879 NAQSNQLEQE
+879 QQ

-894 SAEVGGDS
+894 VDPAAEEGNS

>member
-21 STIGFTG
+21 SSIGFTG

-34 TEEAADAV
+34 TEQAADAV

-68 VDIEKFGVTSIGD
+68 VDIEKFGITSIGD
-81 VLQAIPSAGSAIN
+81 VLQSIPAAGSAIN

-136 NNIPAAIIERI
+136 NNIPASIIERI

-164 GVVNIITRQDFEGVQ
+164 GVVNIITRQDFEGVH
-179 ASGYVGQW
+179 ASGYMGQY

-201 GTANDKGNVYFN
+201 GAANDKGNVYIN
-213 ISYVEEEPTLAGD
+213 VSYVEEEPTLAGD
-226 REISAVPVFGTPAGF
+226 RDISAVPTFGTPEGF
-241 GGSSAPPQGRFHV
+241 GGSSAPPQGRFFT
-254 FDQNPNFDP
+254 FDQA
-263 LDEESPQFLSNN
+263 
-275 NEGNGNGGLAPW
+275 GNAYSQQGDSNGGLEPW

-317 ELTDNVSVNVTG
+317 ELSDNLSVNVTG

-348 TAFGDTGFTLAANH
+348 TAFGDSGFTLAANH
-362 PFNPFNRRITT
+362 PFNPYGVNITT
-373 EASYYTNPELTPD
+373 DQSV
-386 YEDLNLD
+386 LD
-393 PTLYDPNASE
+393 DDPNARE

-412 EAGFRSFK
+412 EAGYRSFK
-420 QNVDQFQFNGGFDG
+420 QNVDHFQFNGGFEG
-434 VFEFADREF
+434 VIEFADREF
-443 FWDVNYTY
+443 FWDANYTY
-451 ADITQNTSTDGLLNM
+451 ADITQNQLTDGLLNM
-466 DRVAQ
+466 NRVAQ
-471 AIGDPANCT
+471 AIGDPADCT
-480 GDCVPLNLF
+480 GECTPLNLF
-489 GGAPEVIGEGS
+489 GGSSDIGEGS

-515 ELNSSLE
+515 EQSTSLE
-522 SYSANISGEVLELPA
+522 SYSANISGEVFELPA

-566 SGNARLPTSG
+566 SGNARQPTSG
-576 AFSVEEAYLELAV
+576 SFSVEEVYLELAV

-600 LDLELATRYS
+600 LDLELATCYS

-630 DDLLVRGTWSEA
+630 EDLLVRGTWSEA
-642 FRAPSLTELFS
+642 FRAPSLDELFS
-653 GNSDAFPPLVD
+653 GNSDSFAPLTD
-664 PCNGGAAANPN
+664 PCNGGEAGNPN

-686 QQPNSQI
+686 EQPNTQI
-693 RITTGGNANL
+693 RTTVGGNANL
-703 QAEEAES
+703 EAEEAES

-719 EAVEGLSITFDVFDI
+719 EAVEGLSITFDIFDI
-734 EVDGAVSS
+734 EVDNAVSS

-749 NACAE
+749 NACAQ
-754 TGETLCSL
+754 TGVNLCSL
-762 ITRGAGGNVVD
+762 ITRGSGGNVVD
-773 LFNGQINLGGQTT
+773 LFNGQVNLGGQTT

-792 VAYNFETEYGDFRV
+792 VAYNFETEYGDFRI
-806 NWDGTYIDERSLI
+806 NWDGTYVDERTTI
-819 VVDPVSGTSQ
+819 VVDPITN
-829 TFNDAG
+829 TNTEFNDAG
-835 QAGDRDV
+835 LAGDRDV
-842 VPRLRTNLSLTWNY
+842 VPRLRTNLSVAWMY
-856 DDFTANWLMRY
+856 DDWTANWLVRF
-867 IGNTT
+867 IGHTT
-872 EQCNLGT
+872 EACSIDGDVLDQ
-879 NAQSNQLEQE
+879 Q

-894 SAEVGGDS
+894 SEELGGDS
-902 FNELEAMA
+902 FNELEDMA

-922 NLRITVGVNNLF
+922 NLRITLGVNNLF

-951 SMYEIPGQFFYSRV
+951 SMYEIPGQFFYTRV
-965 NVTF
+965 NVNF